1 MLFTIFPKPLKRPAA
16 KKEAP
21 PVIVEAPVV
30 EEASVVEEVVVAAEV
45 DTSFL
50 DEFTKRELL
59 AWSEEQ
65 GWDLINRQPKTDI
78 LAQCKEIALG
88 TFDGTRLA

>member
-1 MLFTIFPKPLKRPAA
+1 MLFTIFPKPLKRPVA
-16 KKEAP
+16 KTEAP
-21 PVIVEAPVV
+21 PVIVEAPIV
-30 EEASVVEEVVVAAEV
+30 EEAPVVEEVIVAEV

-78 LAQCKEIALG
+78 LAQCKEIARG
-88 TFDGTRLA
+88 TFQGKRLA